1 MPVRLKRVYDTP
13 DAGDG
18 RRVLVMRY
26 WPRGVR
32 KEAAGEWRREL
43 GTSPELIR
51 DWKSGAIKW
60 PEFVRRYRKEMA
72 AQSESIR
79 DLAQHAKRGT
89 VTLLCNDADDPHS
102 HCAVLKDLIQA
113 AGKGRKQGPGSRKR
127 AAGT

>member
-1 MPVRLKRVYDTP
+1 MSIRLKRVYDPP
-13 DAGDG
+13 DPGDG

-43 GTSPELIR
+43 GTSPELIK

-60 PEFVRRYRKEMA
+60 AEFLRRYRKEMA

-79 DLAQHAKRGT
+79 DLAQQARRGT
-89 VTLLCNDADDPHS
+89 VTLLCNDADSPHS
-102 HCAVLKDLIQA
+102 HCAVLKEIIEA
-113 AGKGRKQGPGSRKR
+113 AGKARQQG
-127 AAGT
+127 AGNRN